1 MCSCRLCNFQHFFD
15 MAFAYTCK
23 KLHSHMYCL
32 TFLSAV
38 QYDSCN
44 RPRPHYAE
52 RIWKRKFHFET
63 YQMFSVHTASEK
75 FENGNLTLKRIKC
88 FQCTLRQRN
97 LKTEISL
104 WNTSNVFSPHCVREI
119 WNGNLTLKPIKC
131 FQCTLRQRNLKTE
144 ISLWNTS
151 NVFSAHCVRE
161 IWKRESHSETHQMFS
176 MHTASEEFENGNLT
190 LKPIKC
196 FQCTLCQRNL
206 KTEISLWNPS
216 NVFSAHCVKGIWK
229 KNNQRSFW
237 ICVWR
242 KLLQRNDVIIAT
254 SSLLKSSVFN
264 IFVVHT
270 KKN

>member
-75 FENGNLTLKRIKC
+75 FENGNLTLKHIKC
-88 FQCTLRQRN
+88 FQSTLRQ
-97 LKTEISL
+97 
-104 WNTSNVFSPHCVREI
+104 
-119 WNGNLTLKPIKC
+119 GNL
-131 FQCTLRQRNLKTE
+131 
-144 ISLWNTS
+144 
-151 NVFSAHCVRE
+151 
-161 IWKRESHSETHQMFS
+161 KRESHSETHQMFS

-196 FQCTLCQRNL
+196 FQCTLRQRNL
-206 KTEISLWNPS
+206 KKKQSAVILDLCLKKTPSKKWRNYRDLIVIEKLRFQYFRCSHEKKLKVGVFKFLQFEERYQKSPFSWRISVDGRPNCK
-216 NVFSAHCVKGIWK
+216 NEAAFS
-229 KNNQRSFW
+229 
-237 ICVWR
+237 
-242 KLLQRNDVIIAT
+242 
-254 SSLLKSSVFN
+254 KSSV
-264 IFVVHT
+264 VVWT
-270 KKN
+270 GL